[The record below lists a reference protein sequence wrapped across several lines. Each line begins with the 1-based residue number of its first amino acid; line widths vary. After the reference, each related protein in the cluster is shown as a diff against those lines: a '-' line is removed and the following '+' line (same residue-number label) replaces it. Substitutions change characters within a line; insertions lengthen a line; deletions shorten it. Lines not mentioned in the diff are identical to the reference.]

1 MKNLGASAM
10 RNPSI
15 ARRIGNEKTLGHQ
28 TEGFRFSLAER

>member
-10 RNPSI
+10 RTSI